1 VLAIFFVCFIVIPD
15 ILLPMSEAYFS
26 SGIRTLAD
34 HLHSWHALRR
44 HSGLIFFVMNSFVA
58 SHFVYA
64 AKRRIADISSN
75 SKDIGASEEFQNLT
89 LHLKK
94 VIASLW
100 VGTIVAIVFVPF
112 TLLLAFV
119 PDFFLNDSLSKAYC
133 ILSFVSVDG
142 LSLFQSIVFV
152 SFDIRKLRKVSP
164 GSANSS
170 NSGNSHKDYD
180 HEKRP
185 SVAHERTGSSIHLS
199 ASTTD
204 LTGTA

>member
-1 VLAIFFVCFIVIPD
+1 
-15 ILLPMSEAYFS
+15 
-26 SGIRTLAD
+26 
-34 HLHSWHALRR
+34 
-44 HSGLIFFVMNSFVA
+44 MNSFVA